1 MNTLEKLK
9 ELHQA
14 LEEAISYEDWDAVSD
29 INLELELF
37 IRDFESDSPFG
48 YMDEY

>member
-9 ELHQA
+9 EFHQA

-37 IRDFESDSPFG
+37 ILDYESDSPFG
-48 YMDEY
+48 FNEDY